1 MQIMSEVKRIA
12 FVINPNSGPK
22 KKENIV
28 DVITKNISPNTAYDI
43 ILWKDKN
50 GFEEIKKQ
58 ITSGKYTTVVAV
70 GGDGT
75 VNEVAKN
82 LANTGIVLGIIPRG
96 SGNGLSRSLGIPQ
109 NAIQA
114 LKRIETGTIKT
125 IDNGVINGNFFTCAA
140 GIGFDAHIGKLF
152 ASSKTRGLM
161 SYIKISIAQILSYRA
176 KEYTIEVNNETHK
189 TKAFLIGFANAGQ
202 YGNDFYIA
210 PEASMEDGLIHL
222 VIVKPFNILSA
233 CNLLV
238 KVLQRKAHQSKNVIT
253 LTAKNIK
260 IKNLKN
266 DAIHFDGE
274 PGVVETEIEVS
285 INPQSLKVIC

>member
-1 MQIMSEVKRIA
+1 MSEIKRIA

-50 GFEEIKKQ
+50 DFEEIKKQ

-75 VNEVAKN
+75 VNEIAKN

-152 ASSKTRGLM
+152 ALSKTRGLM

-189 TKAFLIGFANAGQ
+189 VKAFLIGFANAGQ

-222 VIVKPFNILSA
+222 VIVKPFNVLSA

-238 KVLQRKAHQSKNVIT
+238 KVLKRNAHLSKNVIT
-253 LTAKNIK
+253 LTAQRIK
-260 IKNLKN
+260 IKNLAN

-274 PGVVETEIEVS
+274 PGIAETELEVS
-285 INPQSLKVIC
+285 INPLSLKVVC

>member
-1 MQIMSEVKRIA
+1 MSSEGKRIA
-12 FVINPNSGPK
+12 FVINPNSGPR

-28 DVITKNISPNTAYDI
+28 DVITKNISPAIAYDI

-50 GFEEIKKQ
+50 GFEEIRKK

-82 LANTGIVLGIIPRG
+82 LVNTGIALGIIPRG

-109 NAIQA
+109 KAIEA

-125 IDNGVINGNFFTCAA
+125 IDNGIINGNFFSCAA

-161 SYIKISIAQILSYRA
+161 SYIQISIKELLFYRA
-176 KEYTIEVNNETHK
+176 KEYTIEINNETLK
-189 TKAFLIGFANAGQ
+189 IKAFLIAFANAGQ
-202 YGNDFYIA
+202 YGNDFYVA
-210 PEASMEDGLIHL
+210 PEAKLDDGLLHL
-222 VIVKPFNILSA
+222 VIVKPFNLFSA
-233 CNLLV
+233 CKLMV
-238 KVLQRKAHQSKNVIT
+238 KVLRKKAHESKNIIT
-253 LTAKNIK
+253 LTGRKIK
-260 IKNLKN
+260 IKNLTN
-266 DAIHFDGE
+266 EFIHFDGE
-274 PGVVETEIEVS
+274 PGVIENELEVT
-285 INPQSLKVIC
+285 INPKSLKVIC